1 MDKTEIP
8 ILLQSKSRKNEIDKT
23 TFSSFFYKYKKDK
36 FLVKISLFEND
47 RYDKTTMVLFV
58 WTENGWQ
65 KMWSYKL
72 EEMLKDRISF
82 FEKEINRLKENHG
95 ALWIQQYDSFKAL
108 NLPSYV
114 NEMLSLSEK
123 DMKDWSD

>member
-1 MDKTEIP
+1 
-8 ILLQSKSRKNEIDKT
+8 LLFNGKNEIDKT

-72 EEMLKDRISF
+72 EEMLKERVSF